1 MKKLSRHELMQYG
14 TAIISFL
21 IVMTFTLLIF
31 FWFVQQSVD
40 KSVQN
45 VLQKNTLQQKDHLE
59 LVLEKEYEF
68 LESPAAY
75 FGTTS
80 DLFSNDNLQLLAEL
94 ASSSSYHRLML
105 FSTDGIGRSSDG
117 KKTDASSRDYFQKTL
132 EGRRVISSPLSSSVD
147 NETLVVLTV
156 PVYDKDQNIIGV
168 FGGSIDVTEL
178 TTMLFEDLYSG
189 SGYSFITDSDGN
201 IISIE
206 STHNEIRENFF
217 TSSSDW
223 VFQTSE
229 DGATLQEDFKQG
241 HANCRKITADLS
253 HARYISY
260 QPLKY
265 NDWMLCYIV
274 PAVEARQHFA
284 FINNFEII
292 LFAFFICIVLLL
304 IFALWKINQKNQT
317 SLLRQAHTD
326 ALTGLLNKVYAEHT
340 ISEWLREKDFED
352 LQALMMIDMD
362 YFKQINDTYGHAT
375 GDQVLKI
382 FAGFLKEQFR
392 TTDIIGR
399 VGGDEFMILMKNV
412 RLDYSIHLHLQKLY
426 TNLQNIDI
434 PELNFPAVSAVL
446 LLQRML
452 NLSASYTALLIM
464 LCTQLSTTDVDVLL
478 FTTISRTSRKPFYPD
493 QRQEFWYRSIFLS
506 FNLKIPAGQIL
517 YLSGG
522 NSILLYI
529 SDMPRHIQSFLI
541 IVSIQEIV
549 SYTFC
554 LVTDNRIQIDIFHT
568 LENIALHKRVRLLK
582 LCNQLFDFHT
592 L

>member
-434 PELNFPAVSAVL
+434 PELNGRVSAVL

>member
-117 KKTDASSRDYFQKTL
+117 KKTDASSRNYFQKTL

-223 VFQTSE
+223 VF
-229 DGATLQEDFKQG
+229 
-241 HANCRKITADLS
+241 
-253 HARYISY
+253 
-260 QPLKY
+260 
-265 NDWMLCYIV
+265 
-274 PAVEARQHFA
+274 
-284 FINNFEII
+284 
-292 LFAFFICIVLLL
+292 
-304 IFALWKINQKNQT
+304 QT

-434 PELNFPAVSAVL
+434 PELNGRKLSCSIGCAVAPTDAESFSQLYRLADHAL
-446 LLQRML
+446 
-452 NLSASYTALLIM
+452 YTAKQNGRGRFVIYHDIKNQQE
-464 LCTQLSTTDVDVLL
+464 TVLS
-478 FTTISRTSRKPFYPD
+478 
-493 QRQEFWYRSIFLS
+493 
-506 FNLKIPAGQIL
+506 
-517 YLSGG
+517 
-522 NSILLYI
+522 
-529 SDMPRHIQSFLI
+529 
-541 IVSIQEIV
+541 
-549 SYTFC
+549 
-554 LVTDNRIQIDIFHT
+554 
-568 LENIALHKRVRLLK
+568 
-582 LCNQLFDFHT
+582 
-592 L
+592 

>member
-105 FSTDGIGRSSDG
+105 FSTDGIGHSSDG

-189 SGYSFITDSDGN
+189 SGYSFITDPDGN

-206 STHNEIRENFF
+206 STHNEIRKNFF

-241 HANCRKITADLS
+241 HANAARLYQIYHM
-253 HARYISY
+253 HA
-260 QPLKY
+260 
-265 NDWMLCYIV
+265 
-274 PAVEARQHFA
+274 
-284 FINNFEII
+284 
-292 LFAFFICIVLLL
+292 
-304 IFALWKINQKNQT
+304 IF
-317 SLLRQAHTD
+317 
-326 ALTGLLNKVYAEHT
+326 
-340 ISEWLREKDFED
+340 
-352 LQALMMIDMD
+352 
-362 YFKQINDTYGHAT
+362 
-375 GDQVLKI
+375 
-382 FAGFLKEQFR
+382 
-392 TTDIIGR
+392 
-399 VGGDEFMILMKNV
+399 
-412 RLDYSIHLHLQKLY
+412 
-426 TNLQNIDI
+426 
-434 PELNFPAVSAVL
+434 P
-446 LLQRML
+446 
-452 NLSASYTALLIM
+452 
-464 LCTQLSTTDVDVLL
+464 
-478 FTTISRTSRKPFYPD
+478 TSR
-493 QRQEFWYRSIFLS
+493 
-506 FNLKIPAGQIL
+506 
-517 YLSGG
+517 
-522 NSILLYI
+522 
-529 SDMPRHIQSFLI
+529 
-541 IVSIQEIV
+541 
-549 SYTFC
+549 
-554 LVTDNRIQIDIFHT
+554 
-568 LENIALHKRVRLLK
+568 
-582 LCNQLFDFHT
+582 
-592 L
+592 

>member
-1 MKKLSRHELMQYG
+1 MQYG

-117 KKTDASSRDYFQKTL
+117 KKTDASSRNYFQKTL

-206 STHNEIRENFF
+206 STHNEIRENFLLLPLTGYF
-217 TSSSDW
+217 RPRKM
-223 VFQTSE
+223 VLPF
-229 DGATLQEDFKQG
+229 
-241 HANCRKITADLS
+241 RKILSKDTQTAARLQQIYHMHAIFPTS
-253 HARYISY
+253 H
-260 QPLKY
+260 
-265 NDWMLCYIV
+265 
-274 PAVEARQHFA
+274 
-284 FINNFEII
+284 
-292 LFAFFICIVLLL
+292 
-304 IFALWKINQKNQT
+304 
-317 SLLRQAHTD
+317 
-326 ALTGLLNKVYAEHT
+326 
-340 ISEWLREKDFED
+340 
-352 LQALMMIDMD
+352 
-362 YFKQINDTYGHAT
+362 
-375 GDQVLKI
+375 
-382 FAGFLKEQFR
+382 
-392 TTDIIGR
+392 
-399 VGGDEFMILMKNV
+399 
-412 RLDYSIHLHLQKLY
+412 
-426 TNLQNIDI
+426 
-434 PELNFPAVSAVL
+434 
-446 LLQRML
+446 
-452 NLSASYTALLIM
+452 
-464 LCTQLSTTDVDVLL
+464 
-478 FTTISRTSRKPFYPD
+478 
-493 QRQEFWYRSIFLS
+493 
-506 FNLKIPAGQIL
+506 
-517 YLSGG
+517 
-522 NSILLYI
+522 
-529 SDMPRHIQSFLI
+529 
-541 IVSIQEIV
+541 
-549 SYTFC
+549 
-554 LVTDNRIQIDIFHT
+554 
-568 LENIALHKRVRLLK
+568 
-582 LCNQLFDFHT
+582 
-592 L
+592 

>member
-1 MKKLSRHELMQYG
+1 MKKLLRHELMQYG

-59 LVLEKEYEF
+59 LILEKEYEF

-117 KKTDASSRDYFQKTL
+117 KKTDASSRNYFQKTL

-292 LFAFFICIVLLL
+292 LFAFFICNVLLL

-317 SLLRQAHTD
+317 LLLRQAHTD

-352 LQALMMIDMD
+352 
-362 YFKQINDTYGHAT
+362 YK
-375 GDQVLKI
+375 
-382 FAGFLKEQFR
+382 
-392 TTDIIGR
+392 
-399 VGGDEFMILMKNV
+399 
-412 RLDYSIHLHLQKLY
+412 
-426 TNLQNIDI
+426 
-434 PELNFPAVSAVL
+434 
-446 LLQRML
+446 
-452 NLSASYTALLIM
+452 
-464 LCTQLSTTDVDVLL
+464 
-478 FTTISRTSRKPFYPD
+478 
-493 QRQEFWYRSIFLS
+493 
-506 FNLKIPAGQIL
+506 
-517 YLSGG
+517 
-522 NSILLYI
+522 
-529 SDMPRHIQSFLI
+529 
-541 IVSIQEIV
+541 
-549 SYTFC
+549 
-554 LVTDNRIQIDIFHT
+554 
-568 LENIALHKRVRLLK
+568 
-582 LCNQLFDFHT
+582 
-592 L
+592 

>member
-1 MKKLSRHELMQYG
+1 MKKISRHELTQYG
-14 TAIISFL
+14 TAVISFL

-45 VLQKNTLQQKDHLE
+45 VIQKNTLQQKDHLE

-80 DLFSNDNLQLLAEL
+80 DLFSTDNLQLLANL
-94 ASSSSYHRLML
+94 VSSSSYHRLML
-105 FSTDGIGRSSDG
+105 FSTDGTGRSSDG
-117 KKTDASSRDYFQKTL
+117 KKTDVSSRNYFQKTL
-132 EGRRVISSPLSSSVD
+132 EGRRVLSSPLSSSVD

-156 PVYDKDQNIIGV
+156 PIYDKDQNIIGV
-168 FGGSIDVTEL
+168 LGGSIDVTEL

-189 SGYSFITDSDGN
+189 SGYSFITDPDGN

-206 STHNEIRENFF
+206 SAHDEIRENFF

-241 HANCRKITADLS
+241 HANCRKIAADLS

-265 NDWMLCYIV
+265 NGWMLCYIV
-274 PAVEARQHFA
+274 PAAEVRQSFA
-284 FINNFEII
+284 FINNYEII
-292 LFAFFICIVLLL
+292 LFAFFICIVLIL
-304 IFALWKINQKNQT
+304 IFALWKINRKNQT

-326 ALTGLLNKVYAEHT
+326 ALTGLLNKVYTEHT

-352 LQALMMIDMD
+352 FQALMMIDMD
-362 YFKQINDTYGHAT
+362 YFKQINDTYGHVT

-426 TNLQNIDI
+426 TNLQNVDI
-434 PELNFPAVSAVL
+434 PELNGRKLSCSIGCAVAPTDAESFSQLYRLADQAL
-446 LLQRML
+446 
-452 NLSASYTALLIM
+452 YTAKQNGRGRFVIYHDIRNE
-464 LCTQLSTTDVDVLL
+464 QK
-478 FTTISRTSRKPFYPD
+478 TIPIT
-493 QRQEFWYRSIFLS
+493 
-506 FNLKIPAGQIL
+506 
-517 YLSGG
+517 
-522 NSILLYI
+522 
-529 SDMPRHIQSFLI
+529 
-541 IVSIQEIV
+541 
-549 SYTFC
+549 
-554 LVTDNRIQIDIFHT
+554 
-568 LENIALHKRVRLLK
+568 
-582 LCNQLFDFHT
+582 
-592 L
+592 

>member
-105 FSTDGIGRSSDG
+105 FSTDGIGHSSDG

-189 SGYSFITDSDGN
+189 SGYSFITDPDGN

-206 STHNEIRENFF
+206 STHKELRKNFF

-241 HANCRKITADLS
+241 HANCRKIISDLS
-253 HARYISY
+253 YARYISY

-265 NDWMLCYIV
+265 NGWMLCYII
-274 PAVEARQHFA
+274 PAVDARQSFA

-304 IFALWKINQKNQT
+304 IFALWKINRKNQT

-326 ALTGLLNKVYAEHT
+326 ALTGLLNKVYTEHT

-352 LQALMMIDMD
+352 FQALMMIDMD

-426 TNLQNIDI
+426 TNLQNVDI
-434 PELNFPAVSAVL
+434 PEINGRKLSCSIGCAVAPTDAESFSQLYRLADHAL
-446 LLQRML
+446 
-452 NLSASYTALLIM
+452 YTAKQNGRGRFVIYHDIKNQQK
-464 LCTQLSTTDVDVLL
+464 TVLS
-478 FTTISRTSRKPFYPD
+478 
-493 QRQEFWYRSIFLS
+493 
-506 FNLKIPAGQIL
+506 
-517 YLSGG
+517 
-522 NSILLYI
+522 
-529 SDMPRHIQSFLI
+529 
-541 IVSIQEIV
+541 
-549 SYTFC
+549 
-554 LVTDNRIQIDIFHT
+554 
-568 LENIALHKRVRLLK
+568 
-582 LCNQLFDFHT
+582 
-592 L
+592 

>member
-1 MKKLSRHELMQYG
+1 MKKISRHELMQYG
-14 TAIISFL
+14 TAVISFL

-45 VLQKNTLQQKDHLE
+45 VIQKNTLQQKDHLE

-105 FSTDGIGRSSDG
+105 FSTDGIGHSSDG
-117 KKTDASSRDYFQKTL
+117 KKIDANSRDYFQKTL
-132 EGRRVISSPLSSSVD
+132 EGRRVLSSPLSSRID

-168 FGGSIDVTEL
+168 LGGSIDVTEL
-178 TTMLFEDLYSG
+178 TTMLFEDLYSD

-265 NDWMLCYIV
+265 NGWMLCYIV
-274 PAVEARQHFA
+274 PAVDARQPFA

-292 LFAFFICIVLLL
+292 LFAFFICIVLIL
-304 IFALWKINQKNQT
+304 IFALWKINRKNQT

-326 ALTGLLNKVYAEHT
+326 ALTGLLNKVYTEHT

-352 LQALMMIDMD
+352 FQALMMIDMD

-434 PELNFPAVSAVL
+434 PEVGNFPAVSAVL

-464 LCTQLSTTDVDVLL
+464 LCIQLSTTDVDVLL
-478 FTTISRTSRKPFYPD
+478 FTTISKTSRKPFYPD
-493 QRQEFWYRSIFLS
+493 PRQEFWYRSIFLS

-517 YLSGG
+517 YLPGG
-522 NSILLYI
+522 NFILLYI
-529 SDMPRHIQSFLI
+529 SDTPPAYP
-541 IVSIQEIV
+541 V
-549 SYTFC
+549 
-554 LVTDNRIQIDIFHT
+554 IFNHRKYPG
-568 LENIALHKRVRLLK
+568 NYVLHLLP
-582 LCNQLFDFHT
+582 CSRQPYPD
-592 L
+592 